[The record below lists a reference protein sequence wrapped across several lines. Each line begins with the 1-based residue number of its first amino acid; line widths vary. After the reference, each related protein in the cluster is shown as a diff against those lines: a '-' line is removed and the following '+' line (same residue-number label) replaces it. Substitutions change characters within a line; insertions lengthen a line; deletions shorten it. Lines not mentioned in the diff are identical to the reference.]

1 MIYACVICILVH
13 IVRYTTLSMLFTLFL
28 ITNHH
33 SSSISA
39 FAFALNQPTQ
49 SPARAR
55 PNWPNGPIC
64 YKLPCINRPHQ
75 SRIKCALWH
84 SFASLLLTFSDRS
97 CGPGPFMYKVFDQS
111 TPTPYST
118 QLCHT
123 KRNALLV
130 TWSWFSHRRPNQQ
143 HSTFWSLL
151 FGSIIIS
158 INSTNDW
165 ERLL

>member
-1 MIYACVICILVH
+1 MICACVICILVL

-84 SFASLLLTFSDRS
+84 SFASLLLTFSDLFRS

-111 TPTPYST
+111 TPTP
-118 QLCHT
+118 
-123 KRNALLV
+123 
-130 TWSWFSHRRPNQQ
+130 F
-143 HSTFWSLL
+143 HSTLSYQNKRFVSYLVVI
-151 FGSIIIS
+151 FSFAAQ
-158 INSTNDW
+158 INSIPHFGHFIRVNHYFY
-165 ERLL
+165 